1 MKTGAGTME
10 IIVAVPPQVRNR
22 FITLTNHLHHFW
34 PHIQSSVFL
43 YRDMCSSVFKATLS
57 AIYRK
62 QKQSKL
68 LNVAHLHYGILLIC
82 KEKSN
87 YEIFR
92 WMDGTGMNEIAQ
104 TQKDNCHIF
113 LLIREW

>member
-1 MKTGAGTME
+1 
-10 IIVAVPPQVRNR
+10 
-22 FITLTNHLHHFW
+22 
-34 PHIQSSVFL
+34 
-43 YRDMCSSVFKATLS
+43 MCSSVFTATLS

-68 LNVAHLHYGILLIC
+68 LNVAHLHYGMLLIC